1 MLEPV
6 AYGASPSPFNTGKQ
20 FAWDSTSLGWF
31 KTCPR
36 LYYYNMVRGL
46 RSKGT
51 SVHLAFGIW
60 YHKGLENY
68 DLYISQGMSH
78 EEALRAMVAY
88 AMEAT
93 WFRPE
98 DTEHKE
104 FQPSPTG
111 ADELGQPT
119 YTSGPWEPDHNLKTR
134 YNLVRSLVWYVEH
147 FRDDNAKT
155 VILSTGKPAVELSF
169 KLPVDDDLILCG
181 HLDRVVDFGG
191 DMYVMDRKTASSTI
205 GSYYFDGYSPDNQ
218 MSLYTFAS
226 RIILQSPVRG
236 VIIDAAQIAVGF
248 TRFERG
254 FSFRTEAQSEE
265 WLDQTRAW
273 VASAHF
279 AAESNLYPMN
289 DKACHQYGGC
299 AFRKVCSASPQI
311 RESLIKS
318 DFIVKPWNPL
328 QNR

>member
-1 MLEPV
+1 M
-6 AYGASPSPFNTGKQ
+6 
-20 FAWDSTSLGWF
+20 
-31 KTCPR
+31 
-36 LYYYNMVRGL
+36 
-46 RSKGT
+46 
-51 SVHLAFGIW
+51 HLSFGIW

-68 DLYISQGMSH
+68 DHYIAEGMSH
-78 EEALRAMVAY
+78 EDALRAMVVY

-93 WFRPE
+93 WWRAA
-98 DTEHKE
+98 DTERKE
-104 FQPSPTG
+104 FQPASTTS
-111 ADELGQPT
+111 DESGQPT
-119 YTSGPWEPDHNLKTR
+119 YVDGPWETDHNLKTR

-147 FRDDNAKT
+147 FRDDQAKT

-169 KLPVDDDLILCG
+169 KLPVDDDLVLCG

-191 DMYVMDRKTASSTI
+191 DLFVMDRKTASSTVS
-205 GSYYFDGYSPDNQ
+205 SYYFENFTPDNQ
-218 MSLYTFAS
+218 MSLYSFAS

-273 VASAHF
+273 VASAHLS
-279 AAESNLYPMN
+279 AERDMYPMN

-299 AFRKVCSASPQI
+299 TFRRVCSASPFI
-311 RESLIKS
+311 RETLIKS
-318 DFIVKPWNPL
+318 DFIVNPWNPL